1 MADVDN
7 NFRNVALALTVP
19 VVVAFGGGVAM
30 AQEVP
35 VAPDCAVADATKA
48 VTPFQQ
54 QMQQVELVLTLSAHS
69 RDQVARLAADSRP
82 PPELCVDNN
91 LPKNYQALY
100 VDDKNIIKFRTT
112 DDDGAPIPLGT
123 FLVVLP
129 HERDH
134 AIRERV
140 AATRVTLTPT
150 PPPTPPDASTRTTI
164 YSPTGDMM
172 HRLIGEGLADF
183 SGAKVAYEIKLSGQC
198 TKNLCVV
205 AAQEIAVD
213 MAKVTIEAADY
224 AKSLQQ
230 NPAQPQRA
238 YLQQFFATGRADN
251 WSAYLATSFEDYA
264 KLYGKKDN
272 LVASNLQENNATMK
286 LAADWKMLAANVFTG
301 INDPLFQDMRRDFT
315 TQLSPVDAVM
325 LTALEIAAR
334 DPLRRAQGKEYKILP
349 ADVRAMVSRVGMEVR
364 NGVCYPS
371 DKFPGLVCGDADGDD
386 DKESLRAAINNYEL
400 PRTLKLVYTQ
410 AARAKNDKTPA
421 KQQALQK

>member
-1 MADVDN
+1 M
-7 NFRNVALALTVP
+7 VALTLTVP
-19 VVVAFGGGVAM
+19 VVVALGGVAV

-35 VAPDCAVADATKA
+35 VAPDCAVADAAKA

-54 QMQQVELVLTLSAHS
+54 QMQQIERVLTLSAHS

-100 VDDKNIIKFRTT
+100 VDGENKIKFRTT
-112 DDDGAPIPLGT
+112 DSNGTPISLGT

-140 AATRVTLTPT
+140 AASPSA
-150 PPPTPPDASTRTTI
+150 PSPDVSIRTTI

-172 HRLIGEGLADF
+172 RRLIGEGLADF
-183 SGAKVAYEIKLSGQC
+183 SGAKVAYEVKQSGQC
-198 TKNLCVV
+198 TQNLCVV
-205 AAQEIAVD
+205 AGQEIAVD
-213 MAKVTIEAADY
+213 MAKITIEAADY
-224 AKSLQQ
+224 AVCLQQ
-230 NPAQPQRA
+230 NPVQPQRA

-251 WSAYLATSFEDYA
+251 WSSYLTSSFEDYA

-272 LVASNLQENNATMK
+272 LVASNLQENSATMK

-301 INDPLFQDMRRDFT
+301 ISDPLFQDMRRDFT

-325 LTALEIAAR
+325 LTALNCSA
-334 DPLRRAQGKEYKILP
+334 
-349 ADVRAMVSRVGMEVR
+349 
-364 NGVCYPS
+364 
-371 DKFPGLVCGDADGDD
+371 
-386 DKESLRAAINNYEL
+386 
-400 PRTLKLVYTQ
+400 
-410 AARAKNDKTPA
+410 
-421 KQQALQK
+421 